1 MNWDISFRE
10 THDRDSGAC
19 VTTGNT
25 VFPSPKA
32 RKKKLMTTLGDTFV
46 AIFTRFRLTYLLMQL
61 GSIKHTNGSLPEHL
75 YRGGLRR
82 TQYFA
87 CPRIAFM
94 KIQLSVNYRREI
106 TNIVARISRRLFYV
120 RTEIYRPD
128 PTRPFVRSFLTQR
141 QRVVSR
147 VIHYPVFSPGNFRSG
162 PAREAFT
169 VHYQESDS
177 DFKKYK
183 SYFLLL

>member
-19 VTTGNT
+19 VATGNT

-32 RKKKLMTTLGDTFV
+32 RKKKLMTTLGDAFV

-61 GSIKHTNGSLPEHL
+61 GSIKHTNGSLPVHL
-75 YRGGLRR
+75 YRVGLRR
-82 TQYFA
+82 AQYFA
-87 CPRIAFM
+87 CPRVAFM

-106 TNIVARISRRLFYV
+106 TNIVARISQRLFYV

-128 PTRPFVRSFLTQR
+128 PTRSFVRSFVLNTATARSFASYSLSRLLAWEFSFWSSATSVYCSLPRKWQR
-141 QRVVSR
+141 
-147 VIHYPVFSPGNFRSG
+147 
-162 PAREAFT
+162 
-169 VHYQESDS
+169 
-177 DFKKYK
+177 
-183 SYFLLL
+183 L